1 MLKFSLILKGDLL
14 TCIAMVQCDLDSTVG
29 IKITIT
35 IIIVVIIQSS
45 VNTCFEA
52 SSKIG
57 RFSSG

>member
-29 IKITIT
+29 ITIT
-35 IIIVVIIQSS
+35 IIIVVIIQLS

-52 SSKIG
+52 SSKVG